1 MKSCYCETVRNI
13 TITVPDDVY
22 RRARVR
28 AAENDTSVSAIV
40 RDFLSRL
47 ADADEDFERGQ
58 ALQDEVLAQVKAFR
72 AGDRLSRDAVHERD
86 ALR

>member
-13 TITVPDDVY
+13 TITIPDDVY

-58 ALQDEVLAQVKAFR
+58 ALQDEVLAHVKAFR